1 MVNGSRLITLATT
14 KGRRIENA
22 INPECQPCEAAS
34 ILATPK
40 KLKRNR
46 GE

>member
-14 KGRRIENA
+14 KGRIENA

-34 ILATPK
+34 ILFTPK
-40 KLKRNR
+40 KLKRKR

>member
-1 MVNGSRLITLATT
+1 MANDSRLITLATT
-14 KGRRIENA
+14 KGRIENA
-22 INPECQPCEAAS
+22 TNPECRPCEAAS